1 MELIKMVAKRYQAR
15 HKAIKKNIEE
25 SHQYFRMNYDAF
37 HDFTR
42 FAYQSALT
50 SADTSTLQALQ
61 KPIIE
66 FNIVNAPIDRLAGE
80 FAEQQPSIYV
90 SASRAHPDNEIMAV
104 FLEGRIRHILYNLN
118 KDNTQYSIYRNQ
130 INGGFTMYKCY
141 VDYKNPRSFEQEIF
155 IEQVYEPTLCGFDP
169 MARKVTKSDA
179 RYYYELFPMSMEE
192 YKSKYPNSPAQNMS
206 FSRDKSLALN
216 WSFEDNKTQKFVIVA
231 DYYEVKE
238 VETVMVQLSD
248 FKSIPLKD
256 YEMLLELWEKEGK
269 VEQPPQVLKEKKAM
283 IPTICRYRLNELEVL
298 EYDETNYTHNNIIFV
313 DGNSVIIRDNDSGTF
328 KQVTK
333 PYIKHAKGIQQL
345 TNLAGQMIGNDFEN
359 MVMHKFM
366 IAKEAI
372 PQEEEY
378 KQALINP
385 QVAQTMVYN
394 AFMDNDPDKGML
406 PPIQPVP
413 RVPLPP
419 EVSNI
424 FNNCMQMLQNIL
436 GSYDSEMGLNKRDL
450 SGISIIESASQT
462 NATAKPYLVNNLHAL
477 NDVANWCVD
486 MIPKLYKTPQS
497 VPIITRE
504 GKQEFVMINQKG
516 QDGKPQGIQIGY
528 DASEFHVKIEA
539 GVNYEIAKNRAVNQI
554 ISIMKVSTEFAAFIN
569 SVGLPVLLD
578 NLDFRGVDIL
588 KTLAEKWMKKQEQN
602 QKPDPEMINA
612 QANIMNAKARLM
624 QAETDSKHKEA
635 EMEIS
640 QYDTII
646 KAKQTDIMQSE
657 ANTDRLKVMIDAG
670 ESKGKLMVEAA
681 KINAEDK
688 RTEADTALAIH
699 EATMKE
705 RDMEHSH
712 LRDIIDLSHNKEEID
727 NAAKKNS
734 QSKK

>member
-1 MELIKMVAKRYQAR
+1 MVAKRYQAR
-15 HKAIKKNIEE
+15 HKDIKKKIENA
-25 SHQYFRMNYDAF
+25 HQYFKTNYDSF

-42 FAYQSALT
+42 FAFQSALT

-90 SASRAHPDNEIMAV
+90 SAARGDPQNEEMAV
-104 FLEGRIRHILYNLN
+104 FLEGRIRHILYDLN
-118 KDNTQYSIYRNQ
+118 KNNTQYSIYRNQ

-141 VDYKNPRSFEQEIF
+141 VDYKNPRSFEQDIF
-155 IEQVYEPTLCGFDP
+155 VTQVYEPSLCGFDP

-179 RYYYELFPMSMEE
+179 RYYYELFPMSLEE
-192 YKSKYPNSPAQNMS
+192 YKSKYPDDEAQSMS
-206 FSRDKSLALN
+206 FSRDKDFALN
-216 WSFEDNKTQKFVIVA
+216 WSFEDSKTQKFVVVA
-231 DYYEVKE
+231 DYYEVKD
-238 VETVMVQLSD
+238 VETIMVQLSD

-256 YEMLLELWEKEGK
+256 YELLLQLWNRI
-269 VEQPPQVLKEKKAM
+269 EQPPQVLKEKKAL
-283 IPTICRYRLNELEVL
+283 IPTICRYRINELKVL
-298 EYDETNYTHNNIIFV
+298 EYTETNYTYNNIIFV

-366 IAKEAI
+366 ICKESI

-378 KQALINP
+378 KQPLINP

-394 AFMDNDPDKGML
+394 AFMDNDPDKGLL

-413 RVPLPP
+413 RVGLPP
-419 EVSNI
+419 EVTNI
-424 FNNCMQMLQNIL
+424 FNNCMQMLDNIL
-436 GSYDSEMGLNKRDL
+436 GSYDSQLGLNKRDL
-450 SGISIIESASQT
+450 SGISIIEGASQG

-504 GKQEFVMINQKG
+504 GKQEFVLINQKDA
-516 QDGKPQGIQIGY
+516 QGKPQGMQIEY

-588 KTLAEKWMKKQEQN
+588 KTLAEKWMKEQQQN

-646 KAKQTDIMQSE
+646 KAKQTDILQSE

-670 ESKGKLMVEAA
+670 ESHGKLMVEAA
-681 KINAEDK
+681 KVNAEDK

-699 EATMKE
+699 DATMKE

-712 LRDIIDLSHNKEEID
+712 LRDIVDLSHNKEEID
-727 NAAKKNS
+727 NAAKKDS
-734 QSKK
+734 QPKK